1 MSDPQTLALIETLR
15 EEQRA
20 RDLKVDMQ
28 LNKIHDLVNSQLTEA
43 VNRFREALRTI
54 EELKRRLGQGQPEGQ
69 PEGQP
74 DTSGLLEPTLTPQP
88 APPPPALPD
97 PDKTRAQLIAF
108 IDATKAMAMAVMEQG
123 ERVTAMLLDRR
134 ARSDANER
142 TERRRIFP

>member
-1 MSDPQTLALIETLR
+1 VSDPQTLALIETLR

-69 PEGQP
+69 PA
-74 DTSGLLEPTLTPQP
+74 SGLLEPTLTPQP
-88 APPPPALPD
+88 APPPPVLPD